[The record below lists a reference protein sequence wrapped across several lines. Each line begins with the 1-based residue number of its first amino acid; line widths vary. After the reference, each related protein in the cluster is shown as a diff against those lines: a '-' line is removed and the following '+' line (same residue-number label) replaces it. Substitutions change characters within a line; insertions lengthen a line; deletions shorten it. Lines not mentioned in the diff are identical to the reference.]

1 MKENMKILSK
11 LGLAALVAASPAAYS
26 LASMN
31 AYAYEAGEN
40 VGKSVDTGSAV
51 IQLVASKYGYL
62 KFEKSGGLNNIVP
75 TPNDDTCGFSGKYV
89 VTDTSTGKS
98 TTYTDT
104 SFLKSLKGNVKISG
118 IFFKTVKT
126 TEKRTIKSVHGTL
139 TFDFSGYDD
148 VVFDDNSKGYMP
160 NNKGT
165 CRMSVDADQG
175 YKLSTVTVDGKAYS
189 YETES
194 NKIQPTPAS
203 DITAEFVRDKG
214 KSTTEIESFNVAEGT
229 SNGMFTVANV
239 DNGYVYLPME
249 KHTILYTDEKNNTT
263 KTTFYRMSAPKYNP
277 DQGFVFDSYTIT
289 DAEGRTY
296 SLDEYNYLL
305 RYGNAPAVTV
315 KVNFK
320 KSNPVPYEDTTTS
333 EFTLNGSGTQE
344 NITLAKSEGGAMVV
358 RGTVIN
364 KTFKK
369 GNAVYHTKT
378 VKISAPEVGT
388 TDKGYEYKYYTS
400 VIDDKT
406 KQNGFTD
413 TYSVTYEDGE
423 PVPELPK
430 VTIQGVFAK
439 KNIAEVT
446 AVDTVSK
453 GAKKTYGGVTVD
465 NTKGHVSL
473 NVGYTDEDGDV
484 KFKYANLGT
493 DADDGYTYGIR
504 YLDPKGKE
512 ISPEEAKDLKEYT
525 IEGYG
530 VESEVKKTT
539 LKSAIDTA
547 KEVAKKADA
556 ETGKKLNDTIN
567 KAQNTYNDANAK
579 QEAVND
585 AVKDLLKGM
594 AGITLGDDVNDQDAA
609 ETLKKVADAYNSYAN
624 KYGSNEGLDKA
635 IANAKAAKGDKP
647 SAQDALKKLA
657 DADLT
662 PYTGVATSIK
672 LIGKGTQYT
681 SGNITIDNTKGH
693 ADMTAEIRY
702 GRLSSLTA
710 VTNTLEKGYTYEG
723 KYTVK
728 DKDGKDATLADAAT
742 KKIVVTPVF
751 KTADGKE
758 TVDIDDPNKN
768 KGDTSDQVK
777 DNTGDTS
784 DQTGKSDTSD
794 QTKGDTSDQT
804 KKDGKS
810 DTSDQTKTDGK
821 TDGSKDGSDTSD
833 QVKTDGKTDESKGDT
848 SGQAKDGKGDTSDQ
862 VKTDEKGTKD
872 DQNKGSNDA
881 SKGTDTSKGTDAS
894 NTSAQSGKDNSS
906 KGTDQSGSDQSKN
919 NASSNTADASKNAT
933 DASGKTNA
941 AKTDSKDTADQLT
954 AKASKDASKDTA
966 DQLTAAGTTDTS
978 KKDDKSDK
986 ASKDTADQVDATED
1000 KDNDKAEKTS
1010 KDDSSDGNDETD
1022 VVGNNDGDSTGD
1034 TSGDNTD
1041 DGISYTGDNGST
1053 PAEDDGKGNT
1063 PDGPV
1068 KTGDAT
1074 MFSSLIAGLSGAG
1087 AGIVAFMRRKKN
1099 R

>member
-423 PVPELPK
+423 PAPELPK

-609 ETLKKVADAYNSYAN
+609 ETLKKVADAYNGYAN

-672 LIGKGTQYT
+672 LIRKGTQYT

-784 DQTGKSDTSD
+784 DQTGKSNTSD
-794 QTKGDTSDQT
+794 QTKGDTFDQT
-804 KKDGKS
+804 KEDGKS

-848 SGQAKDGKGDTSDQ
+848 SDQAKDGKGDTSDQ

-881 SKGTDTSKGTDAS
+881 SKGTNAS
-894 NTSAQSGKDNSS
+894 NTSDQSGKDNSS

-919 NASSNTADASKNAT
+919 SASSNTADASKNAAN
-933 DASGKTNA
+933 ASGKIDA

-954 AKASKDASKDTA
+954 ANASKDASKDTA

-986 ASKDTADQVDATED
+986 ASKDTADQLDATED
-1000 KDNDKAEKTS
+1000 KGDDKAEKTS
-1010 KDDSSDGNDETD
+1010 KDDTSDGNDEAD
-1022 VVGNNDGDSTGD
+1022 LVGNNDKDSSGDTGD
-1034 TSGDNTD
+1034 DTGDNTD

-1053 PAEDDGKGNT
+1053 SPEDDGKGNT